1 MDLLSFTSPLR
12 EDPKMYYEA
21 FYTPKE
27 TKGLGDKALAFVGKL
42 IALQD
47 GGQEEL
53 TPGKSTVVYIAS
65 PNIGLVPNYDLKKIT
80 SVPLSSWNALAA
92 QNKLILN
99 P

>member
-1 MDLLSFTSPLR
+1 
-12 EDPKMYYEA
+12 MYYQA

-27 TKGLGDKALAFVGKL
+27 TKGLGDKALAFVGKS

-65 PNIGLVPNYDLKKIT
+65 PNIGLIPNHDLKEIT
-80 SVPLSSWNALAA
+80 SIPLNKWNALAEK
-92 QNKLILN
+92 NRLFLTS

>member
-1 MDLLSFTSPLR
+1 
-12 EDPKMYYEA
+12 MYYEA

-27 TKGLGDKALAFVGKL
+27 TKGLSDKALAFDGKL

-47 GGQEEL
+47 GGQEEF

-65 PNIGLVPNYDLKKIT
+65 PNIGLIPNHDLKRIT
-80 SVPLSSWNALAA
+80 SIPLSRWNALAE

>member
-1 MDLLSFTSPLR
+1 
-12 EDPKMYYEA
+12 MYYEA

-65 PNIGLVPNYDLKKIT
+65 PSIGLIPNHDLKKIT
-80 SVPLSSWNALAA
+80 SIPLTKWNKLAE
-92 QNKLILN
+92 QNKLVLN
-99 P
+99 S

>member
-1 MDLLSFTSPLR
+1 
-12 EDPKMYYEA
+12 MYYEA

-27 TKGLGDKALAFVGKL
+27 TKGLNDKALAFVGKL

-65 PNIGLVPNYDLKKIT
+65 PNIGLIPNHHLKRIT
-80 SVPLSSWNALAA
+80 SIPLSKWNALAE
-92 QNKLILN
+92 QNKQLLTSL
-99 P
+99 

>member
-1 MDLLSFTSPLR
+1 
-12 EDPKMYYEA
+12 MYYEA

-27 TKGLGDKALAFVGKL
+27 TKGLGDNALAFVGKL

-47 GGQEEL
+47 GGQEEF

-65 PNIGLVPNYDLKKIT
+65 PSIGIIPNYDLKQIT
-80 SVPLSSWNALAA
+80 SVPLNKWNVLAE